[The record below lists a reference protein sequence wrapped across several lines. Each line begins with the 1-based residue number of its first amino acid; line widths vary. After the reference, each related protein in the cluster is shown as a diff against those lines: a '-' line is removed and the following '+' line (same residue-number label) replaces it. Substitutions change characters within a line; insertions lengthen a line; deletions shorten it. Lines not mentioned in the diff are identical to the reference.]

1 MRIAG
6 GAAHLTYCTNIH
18 PGETWDEV
26 RGNVTNHV
34 LAVKRSLCPDRPF
47 GVGLRLSARAAAEL
61 AEPEPLAAFR
71 ELLRVHGLYVFTIN
85 GFPYGPFHGEPVKE
99 MVYRPDWTE
108 EERIVYSDQ
117 LADLLAHLL
126 PGDGSVE
133 GSVSTV
139 PGCFRPR
146 GADPAAAGAIA
157 SGLIWHAAKLWR
169 LRQQGGPTIGLAL
182 EPEPECLL
190 ETVADGVAF
199 LERYLFCR
207 AGADAFAALTGA
219 SAGVAEESLRRHVG
233 LCLDAC
239 HAAVE
244 FEEPAAAVAAA
255 HKAGVR
261 ILKLQVSAGLRVL
274 APDAAKLAALERFAE
289 GVYLHQVVIRR
300 GRSLTRVLDLP
311 EALRRAADGD
321 RGDEWRIH
329 FHVPLF
335 REALGPFQST
345 QPFLAELLA
354 LQAAAPFTQHLEV
367 ETYTWDV
374 LPEEYRREPV
384 TEAIARELR
393 WTLARLGEAV
403 AP

>member
-1 MRIAG
+1 
-6 GAAHLTYCTNIH
+6 
-18 PGETWDEV
+18 V
-26 RGNVTNHV
+26 
-34 LAVKRSLCPDRPF
+34 
-47 GVGLRLSARAAAEL
+47 
-61 AEPEPLAAFR
+61 
-71 ELLRVHGLYVFTIN
+71 
-85 GFPYGPFHGEPVKE
+85 
-99 MVYRPDWTE
+99 
-108 EERIVYSDQ
+108 
-117 LADLLAHLL
+117 
-126 PGDGSVE
+126 
-133 GSVSTV
+133 
-139 PGCFRPR
+139 
-146 GADPAAAGAIA
+146 
-157 SGLIWHAAKLWR
+157 
-169 LRQQGGPTIGLAL
+169 
-182 EPEPECLL
+182 L

-207 AGADAFAALTGA
+207 AGADAFAALTGT
-219 SAGVAEESLRRHVG
+219 SPGVAEESLRRHIG

-244 FEEPAAAVAAA
+244 FEEPGAAVAAA
-255 HKAGVR
+255 RKAGVR

-311 EALRRAADGD
+311 EALRQATAAGD
-321 RGDEWRIH
+321 CGDEWRIH

-335 REALGPFQST
+335 REELGPFQST

-384 TEAIARELR
+384 TEAVARELR
-393 WTLARLGEAV
+393 WALARLGEAV
-403 AP
+403 PS